1 MNGEEDNYISE
12 TEEELRRIYEQ
23 DEPDTPSGP
32 LEWLLAAIGF
42 IFAAAWLLIRF
53 AIPILILVGIVGAAT
68 GLFDKEE
75 IAEDRSNP
83 GWELV
88 RELRDS
94 GEISEFKAVEP
105 DDGWQWQ
112 YELDSG
118 TDLRFRQVSGVM
130 EMEYR
135 TRSQSLEEAINKV
148 AEKHGYFDE

>member
-32 LEWLLAAIGF
+32 IEWLFAAIGF

-75 IAEDRSNP
+75 IVEDRSNP

-105 DDGWQWQ
+105 D
-112 YELDSG
+112 
-118 TDLRFRQVSGVM
+118 
-130 EMEYR
+130 
-135 TRSQSLEEAINKV
+135 
-148 AEKHGYFDE
+148 